1 MVATLTSGSG
11 TLGGTTTVAT
21 NGSGVATFSNLI
33 ITGQVGSYT
42 LTFTPS
48 GLTAA
53 TSSSFTLTAGMAT
66 QIAVKAGNAQVAA
79 PGTAVAIA
87 PSVVVAD
94 SSGNPVSG
102 VSVTFA
108 VATGGGSAT
117 GLVATTNASGV
128 ATVGSWTLGV
138 TPGANTLT
146 ASSIGLVGSPVT
158 FGATGI
164 TIGTPYGGGI
174 VAYILQPGDPGYVA
188 GQTHGLI
195 AAAADQSTGI
205 IWALPA
211 YQSFAAGGT
220 GIAYGTGLANTN
232 AIVAQNSA
240 GSTYA
245 AGLARAYNGG
255 GFTDW
260 YLPSQ
265 SELSELYINR
275 VAIGAFASAAYWS
288 SSEGDGYDAWLQNF
302 ANGSQADYVKS
313 LVNRVR
319 AVRSF

>member
-1 MVATLTSGSG
+1 M
-11 TLGGTTTVAT
+11 
-21 NGSGVATFSNLI
+21 
-33 ITGQVGSYT
+33 
-42 LTFTPS
+42 
-48 GLTAA
+48 
-53 TSSSFTLTAGMAT
+53 
-66 QIAVKAGNAQVAA
+66 
-79 PGTAVAIA
+79 
-87 PSVVVAD
+87 
-94 SSGNPVSG
+94 
-102 VSVTFA
+102 
-108 VATGGGSAT
+108 
-117 GLVATTNASGV
+117 
-128 ATVGSWTLGV
+128 
-138 TPGANTLT
+138 
-146 ASSIGLVGSPVT
+146 
-158 FGATGI
+158 
-164 TIGTPYGGGI
+164 
-174 VAYILQPGDPGYVA
+174 
-188 GQTHGLI
+188 
-195 AAAADQSTGI
+195 
-205 IWALPA
+205 
-211 YQSFAAGGT
+211 
-220 GIAYGTGLANTN
+220 ANTN